1 MAQKN
6 NRKDIPVFSGVF
18 KYFPLALME
27 IAKCSLQGQKQHN
40 PDKPLAWDREKS
52 SDELDALSRH
62 LLEAG
67 TVDDD
72 GILHDTKIAWR
83 SLANLQKV
91 LEEKE
96 RDEKWIV
103 EQYNRNR
110 LPEDWVKNY
119 VELMNLMEAL
129 KKEDE
134 VL

>member
-6 NRKDIPVFSGVF
+6 NRKDIPVYSGVF

-110 LPEDWVKNY
+110 LPHDQIISGTEIAYIKD
-119 VELMNLMEAL
+119 E
-129 KKEDE
+129 KK
-134 VL
+134 